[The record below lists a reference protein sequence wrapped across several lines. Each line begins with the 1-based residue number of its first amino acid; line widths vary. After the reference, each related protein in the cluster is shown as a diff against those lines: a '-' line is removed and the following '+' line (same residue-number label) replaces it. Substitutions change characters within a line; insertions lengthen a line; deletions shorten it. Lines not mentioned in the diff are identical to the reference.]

1 VTTVRSS
8 AAGATRLCPHCRAV
22 ILQSATSCPACKKHL
37 RFEPGAAA
45 RAAAPSFSALRL
57 EGSLRHPVNGQSWEY
72 SVLVTVR
79 NDKGEEVSRQVVGVG
94 AIHPGEGRNFTF
106 SVEVFKPG
114 ESKLSGT

>member
-1 VTTVRSS
+1 VSTVRSS

-45 RAAAPSFSALRL
+45 RAAPSFSALKL
-57 EGSLRHPVNGQSWEY
+57 EGALRHPENGQAWEY

-79 NDKGEEVSRQVVGVG
+79 NDKGVEVSRQVVGVG
-94 AIHPGEGRNFTF
+94 ALQPGEGRTFSF